1 MGFWEQ
7 FTAKWKNNMD
17 LSKLEKN
24 LKIKFKNKK
33 LLEQA
38 FVHRSYLNENPG
50 CKMEQNERLEFL
62 GDAVMELV
70 VTDYLFKHFPK
81 NPEGDLTAWR
91 AALVNSKML
100 SGIAEGLEFNNYLML
115 SKGESQDNG
124 RARQFI
130 LANTLEA
137 TIGAIYLDRGYKKA
151 EEFILK
157 NIVSELKRVLEEK
170 LYVDP
175 KSYFQEQAQGKVGI
189 TPNYKVRSEEGPDHC
204 KKFIVGVY
212 LNDELIAEGEGP
224 SKQSAQEEAARE
236 ALKKKNWE

>member
-1 MGFWEQ
+1 MVILHKFDQ
-7 FTAKWKNNMD
+7 
-17 LSKLEKN
+17 LEKN

-50 CKMEQNERLEFL
+50 CETEQNERLEFL

-70 VTDYLFKHFPK
+70 VTNYLFQKFPK

-100 SGIAEGLEFNNYLML
+100 SEVASRLGFNDYLIL

-137 TIGAIYLDRGYKKA
+137 TIGAIYLDCGYDKA

-157 NIVSELKRVLEEK
+157 NIICELKRVLDEK

-189 TPNYKVRSEEGPDHC
+189 TPYYKVRNEEGPDHC

-224 SKQSAQEEAARE
+224 SKQSAQEDAARK
-236 ALKKKNWE
+236 ALKKRGWE

>member
-1 MGFWEQ
+1 MTINKEFG
-7 FTAKWKNNMD
+7 
-17 LSKLEKN
+17 KLEKN

-50 CKMEQNERLEFL
+50 CGMEQNERLEFL
-62 GDAVMELV
+62 GDAVMELI
-70 VTDYLFKHFPK
+70 VTDYLFKKYPK
-81 NPEGDLTAWR
+81 NPEGDLTTWR

-100 SGIAEGLEFNNYLML
+100 SEVATKLGFNEYLML

-137 TIGAIYLDRGYKKA
+137 IIGAIYLDRGLDKV
-151 EEFILK
+151 EEFICK
-157 NIVSELKRVLEEK
+157 NLICELKRVLEEK
-170 LYVDP
+170 LYLDP
-175 KSYFQEQAQGKVGI
+175 KSHFQEEAQGKMGI
-189 TPNYKVRSEEGPDHC
+189 TPSYELIEQEGPDHC

-212 LNDELIAEGEGP
+212 LNSDLIASGEGP
-224 SKQSAQEEAARE
+224 SKQTAQEDAARK
-236 ALKKKNWE
+236 ALKKKGWE